1 MLVVKQKV
9 EKYQCSIEPFSR
21 LTDEVFKEYCQ
32 RRPEVQKKTE
42 VFIRS
47 NNSKIAYIGEPA
59 NIQEAKKEMQEIFEM
74 KKTQKKEIKIPEGYT
89 QWLMQYKDQ
98 LKTLA
103 T

>member
-1 MLVVKQKV
+1 
-9 EKYQCSIEPFSR
+9 
-21 LTDEVFKEYCQ
+21 
-32 RRPEVQKKTE
+32 
-42 VFIRS
+42 
-47 NNSKIAYIGEPA
+47 
-59 NIQEAKKEMQEIFEM
+59 MQEIIEM